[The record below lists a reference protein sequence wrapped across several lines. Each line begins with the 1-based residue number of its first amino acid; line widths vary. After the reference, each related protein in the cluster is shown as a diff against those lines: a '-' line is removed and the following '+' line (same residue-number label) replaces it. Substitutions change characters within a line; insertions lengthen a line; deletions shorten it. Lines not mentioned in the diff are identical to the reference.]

1 MMGKRCEGSGQ
12 LVGIEHLGND
22 WNSVQ
27 RAATLTR
34 LQLLVQLLST
44 CLQLLFGREGENG
57 SQFQAVFVFVVDLQ

>member
-1 MMGKRCEGSGQ
+1 MSKRCENSGQ
-12 LVGIEHLGND
+12 MVGIEHFEND

-57 SQFQAVFVFVVDLQ
+57 SQFQALFVFVVNLQ